1 MVGILSQL
9 PYVGEKIAASSAG
22 AGAST
27 FMIAY
32 FVHKMMAPIRLE
44 SNRSSVG
51 VRTRGVNFYRFT
63 LLKPPQFFL
72 HISNS

>member
-9 PYVGEKIAASSAG
+9 PYVGEKIATSSAG

-32 FVHKMMAPIRLE
+32 FVHKMMAPIRYVHCNQI
-44 SNRSSVG
+44 SKVMHPSSSV
-51 VRTRGVNFYRFT
+51 
-63 LLKPPQFFL
+63 PML
-72 HISNS
+72 HI